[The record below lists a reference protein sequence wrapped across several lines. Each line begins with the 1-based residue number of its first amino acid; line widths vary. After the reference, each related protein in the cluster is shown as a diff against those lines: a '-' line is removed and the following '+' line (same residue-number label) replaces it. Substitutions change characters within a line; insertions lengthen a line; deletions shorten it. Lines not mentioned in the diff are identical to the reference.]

1 MSHASP
7 EPGLPVGLAGLPYRV
22 SQISLAVRDLHTT
35 MDRYHRLFGWAPWQ
49 VFDHVLPVHHATEL
63 RGVPVHYALR
73 GAEVYV
79 GALNFELLQPLE
91 GPNLW
96 TELIDR
102 RGEGIAS
109 IATMFLER
117 ADGDAVKAAFRDAL
131 GIPVSMRAEIGDHI
145 EYYYLDTEARFGC
158 LIESG
163 SGHAVFV
170 DGAPEHGG
178 RNLGMRPMEMVL
190 AGAAACTAF
199 DVVLIL
205 KRARQPVT
213 DCVVEAEADR
223 AAVEPK
229 VFTRIRLAY
238 TIAGRG
244 LDPRQVE
251 RAVKLSKEKYCSAT
265 IMLAKTA
272 EIETTI
278 AIVEGDRVPL
288 ASEGGAA
295 AAAASS

>member
-1 MSHASP
+1 MEWAVGERE
-7 EPGLPVGLAGLPYRV
+7 EPLRSDDETSFPYCTAQRNLDNTGVRTGRSVSGRGGYPAGAGR
-22 SQISLAVRDLHTT
+22 
-35 MDRYHRLFGWAPWQ
+35 
-49 VFDHVLPVHHATEL
+49 
-63 RGVPVHYALR
+63 R
-73 GAEVYV
+73 GAPAQRARPLRYARGECRGLNPKSVSVYLLTTR
-79 GALNFELLQPLE
+79 GARMRARIK
-91 GPNLW
+91 W
-96 TELIDR
+96 TEGMSFV
-102 RGEGIAS
+102 GE
-109 IATMFLER
+109 T
-117 ADGDAVKAAFRDAL
+117 
-131 GIPVSMRAEIGDHI
+131 
-145 EYYYLDTEARFGC
+145 
-158 LIESG
+158 G
-163 SGHAVFV
+163 SGHALVI

-178 RNLGMRPMEMVL
+178 RDLGPRPMELVL

-205 KRARQPVT
+205 KKARQPVA

-265 IMLAKTA
+265 IMLARTA

-278 AIVEGDRVPL
+278 TIVDGDRVPL
-288 ASEGGAA
+288 PGAGA
-295 AAAASS
+295 DGEAPG